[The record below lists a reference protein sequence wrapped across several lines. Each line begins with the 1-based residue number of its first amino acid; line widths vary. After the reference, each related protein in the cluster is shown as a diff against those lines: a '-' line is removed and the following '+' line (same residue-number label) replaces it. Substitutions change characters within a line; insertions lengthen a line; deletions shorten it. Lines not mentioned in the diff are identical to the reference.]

1 MSDDDTTIGAREKDP
16 FDELDDPGSD
26 TGDATRPTDE
36 AFVEMPVD
44 DLDEDAIFE
53 KLADSEREEDRR
65 VAVVP
70 KRSYCERCEFFS
82 TPPEVR
88 CTNAGTEIRELVD
101 TDHFR
106 VVDCP
111 VVERRREVDGEGVL
125 SDR

>member
-1 MSDDDTTIGAREKDP
+1 MSDDDTTTGEREEDP
-16 FDELDDPGSD
+16 FDELDDPRSD
-26 TGDATRPTDE
+26 AGDATRPADE
-36 AFVEMPVD
+36 SFIEMSVD
-44 DLDEDAIFE
+44 ELDEDAIFE
-53 KLADSEREEDRR
+53 ELADGQREEDQQT
-65 VAVVP
+65 AVVP

-111 VVERRREVDGEGVL
+111 VVERRRGVDVDEAL